1 MILILALLLAQES
14 ADEVIKALSQ
24 ESAVARGE
32 AADKL
37 VARGRKSIP
46 VLRQAIERAATVRDE
61 AQKAVDRIGSA
72 EVAALLKERGH
83 AELNDLRRAT
93 HAALTAALPHATVD
107 LLPANAACGAC
118 KNVERVAVLNDLT
131 DEKGGPRIIAKP
143 EELTALFPASK
154 DETAVRATAAAVLY
168 VLRAMHP
175 KAHTTELVP
184 AAKEAYL
191 DPKKLEVEAKDGSKI
206 KAGLQI
212 NHQICSVHIAFDK
225 EGRLVKIE
233 VIADGPS

>member
-143 EELTALFPASK
+143 SFPPRRTKRPFGRPPPPCSTCFARCIRRHTRPSSFRPRK
-154 DETAVRATAAAVLY
+154 KPTWTRRSSRSRRKTVRRSRPACRSTTRSAACISPST
-168 VLRAMHP
+168 R
-175 KAHTTELVP
+175 
-184 AAKEAYL
+184 
-191 DPKKLEVEAKDGSKI
+191 
-206 KAGLQI
+206 KAG
-212 NHQICSVHIAFDK
+212 S
-225 EGRLVKIE
+225 
-233 VIADGPS
+233 